1 MTPLPRCL
9 LAAGLFATSPA
20 LYATSGSFACK
31 VAGCTYPSRRKDD
44 EMKIAEVRVSGC
56 RCETV
61 RLEPI
66 PRGIVGA
73 VVAVEYTDPAW
84 DSLRKTVVFRGA
96 ATKDVLDAGNEIV
109 IPAEVV
115 SKAGGS
121 LYMGVYGVDAENHV
135 AIPTIWTELGVIQGA
150 ATPSGDASTAP
161 SLPVWAQIQAMVG
174 DLGTLDTE
182 AKSNLVAA
190 INEALTTGGEI
201 APAEVQRIVE
211 DYLKA
216 NPPGTGADGK
226 DGITP
231 TIGKNGNW
239 YLGSTDTGKPSRG
252 ADGTP
257 GAAGAPGKDGVPG
270 ADGKDGIT
278 PTIGKNGNWYLGS
291 TDTGKPSRGAGG
303 TPGAAGASGKDGSP
317 GADGKDGITPAI
329 GENGNWYLGNT
340 DTGKPSRGENG
351 AVPDIQIGTVTT
363 LPAGSDA
370 TASMGGTAENPL
382 LNLGIPKGADG
393 QGGGS
398 GGTDISLGLTSATV
412 GQTIKVKAVDT
423 DGKPTAWEAAES
435 GEKWEKIAE
444 IIIPDDAEESN
455 ALTINKDL
463 NGQPFS
469 LLKARLCG
477 KFPKYTGGSTIPNV
491 MFAMLN
497 GKTTGNPSPAVY
509 TSLWP
514 KVETA
519 RLVGVVYEVD
529 VSGVQV
535 IESVLRS
542 AGGGWGENMGMY
554 GSSSSTYVKYFT
566 DSLWAKPITSIG
578 GTGMLIYPGCKF
590 VLYGV
595 RA

>member
-1 MTPLPRCL
+1 M
-9 LAAGLFATSPA
+9 
-20 LYATSGSFACK
+20 Y
-31 VAGCTYPSRRKDD
+31 YPSRRKDD

-190 INEALTTGGEI
+190 INEALTKGGEI

-226 DGITP
+226 GGITP

-257 GAAGAPGKDGVPG
+257 GATGAPGKDGAPG

-291 TDTGKPSRGAGG
+291 TDTGKPSRGAAG

-329 GENGNWYLGNT
+329 GENGNWYLGSS

-382 LNLGIPKGADG
+382 LNLGIPRGADG

-455 ALTINKDL
+455 ALTIDKDI

-554 GSSSSTYVKYFT
+554 GSSASTYVKYFT

>member
-1 MTPLPRCL
+1 M
-9 LAAGLFATSPA
+9 
-20 LYATSGSFACK
+20 Y
-31 VAGCTYPSRRKDD
+31 YPSRRKDD

-190 INEALTTGGEI
+190 INEALTKGGEI

-211 DYLKA
+211 DYLKT
-216 NPPGTGADGK
+216 NPLGTGADGK
-226 DGITP
+226 GGITP

-257 GAAGAPGKDGVPG
+257 GATGAPGKDGAPG

-291 TDTGKPSRGAGG
+291 TDTGKPSRGAAG

-382 LNLGIPKGADG
+382 LNLGIPRGADG

-455 ALTINKDL
+455 ALTIDKDI

-469 LLKARLCG
+469 LLKARLCS
-477 KFPKYTGGSTIPNV
+477 KFPKYTGGSTIPGFS
-491 MFAMLN
+491 FAMLN
-497 GKTTGNPSPAVY
+497 GRANGNPSPAVY

-529 VSGVQV
+529 VSGAQV

>member
-216 NPPGTGADGK
+216 NPLGTGADGK
-226 DGITP
+226 GGITP

-257 GAAGAPGKDGVPG
+257 GATGAPGKDGAPG

-329 GENGNWYLGNT
+329 GENGNWYLGSS
-340 DTGKPSRGENG
+340 DTGKPSRGADG

-382 LNLGIPKGADG
+382 LNLGIPRGADG

-554 GSSSSTYVKYFT
+554 GSSASTYVKYFT

>member
-20 LYATSGSFACK
+20 LYATFGSFACK

-150 ATPSGDASTAP
+150 AIPSGDASTVP

-190 INEALTTGGEI
+190 INEALTKGGEI

-216 NPPGTGADGK
+216 NPPGTVSDGK

-257 GAAGAPGKDGVPG
+257 GATGAPGKDGAPG

-329 GENGNWYLGNT
+329 GENGNWYLGSS
-340 DTGKPSRGENG
+340 DTGKPSRGADG

-444 IIIPDDAEESN
+444 IIIPDNAEESN
-455 ALTINKDL
+455 ALTIDKDI

-469 LLKARLCG
+469 LLKARLCS
-477 KFPKYTGGSTIPNV
+477 KFPKYTGGSTIPGFS
-491 MFAMLN
+491 FAMLN
-497 GKTTGNPSPAVY
+497 GRANGNPSPAVY

>member
-252 ADGTP
+252 A
-257 GAAGAPGKDGVPG
+257 
-270 ADGKDGIT
+270 
-278 PTIGKNGNWYLGS
+278 
-291 TDTGKPSRGAGG
+291 GG

-382 LNLGIPKGADG
+382 LNLGIPRGADG

-455 ALTINKDL
+455 ALTIDKDI

-469 LLKARLCG
+469 LLKARLCS
-477 KFPKYTGGSTIPNV
+477 KFPKYTGGSTIPGFS
-491 MFAMLN
+491 FAMLN
-497 GKTTGNPSPAVY
+497 GRANGNPSPAVY

-529 VSGVQV
+529 VSGAQV

>member
-1 MTPLPRCL
+1 
-9 LAAGLFATSPA
+9 
-20 LYATSGSFACK
+20 
-31 VAGCTYPSRRKDD
+31 
-44 EMKIAEVRVSGC
+44 MKIAEVKVAKTT
-56 RCETV
+56 CETT
-61 RLEPI
+61 RLVPI
-66 PRGIVGA
+66 PKGIVGA
-73 VVAVEYTDPAW
+73 TVSIEYTDSAW
-84 DSLRKTVVFRGA
+84 DGLQKTVVFRSA
-96 ATKDVLDAGNEIV
+96 VTKDVLSAGNEV
-109 IPAEVV
+109 VVPAEVV
-115 SKAGGS
+115 SRAGVN
-121 LYMGVYGVDAENHV
+121 LYMGVYGVDAANNV
-135 AIPTIWTELGVIQGA
+135 VIPTIWAELGLVNGA
-150 ATPSGDASTAP
+150 AAPSGDTSTNP
-161 SLPVWAQIQAMVG
+161 SLTVWAQIQGMIG
-174 DLGTLDTE
+174 NLDDLNTA
-182 AKSNLVAA
+182 AKSSLVAA
-190 INEALTTGGEI
+190 VNEALTKGGGEVD
-201 APAEVQRIVE
+201 PATVHKIVD

-216 NPPGTGADGK
+216 NPPGAGADGK

-231 TIGKNGNW
+231 TIG
-239 YLGSTDTGKPSRG
+239 
-252 ADGTP
+252 
-257 GAAGAPGKDGVPG
+257 
-270 ADGKDGIT
+270 
-278 PTIGKNGNWYLGS
+278 
-291 TDTGKPSRGAGG
+291 
-303 TPGAAGASGKDGSP
+303 
-317 GADGKDGITPAI
+317 
-329 GENGNWYLGNT
+329 ENGNWYLGDT

-351 AVPDIQIGTVTT
+351 AAPDIQIGTVTT

-382 LNLGIPKGADG
+382 LNLGIPRGADG

-412 GQTIKVKAVDT
+412 GQTIKVKSVNA

-469 LLKARLCG
+469 LLKARLCS
-477 KFPKYTGGSTIPNV
+477 KFPKYTGGSTIPGFG
-491 MFAMLN
+491 FAMLN
-497 GKTTGNPSPAVY
+497 GRANGNPSPAVY

-542 AGGGWGENMGMY
+542 AGGGWNENMGMY
-554 GSSSSTYVKYFT
+554 GSSNSTYAKYFT

>member
-150 ATPSGDASTAP
+150 AAPSGDASTVP

-190 INEALTTGGEI
+190 INEALTKGGEI

-216 NPPGTGADGK
+216 NPPGTVSDGK
-226 DGITP
+226 GGITP

-257 GAAGAPGKDGVPG
+257 GATGAPGKDGAPG

-455 ALTINKDL
+455 ALTIDKDI

-469 LLKARLCG
+469 LLKARLCS
-477 KFPKYTGGSTIPNV
+477 KFPKYTGGSTIPGFS
-491 MFAMLN
+491 FAMLN
-497 GKTTGNPSPAVY
+497 GRANGNPSPAVY

-519 RLVGVVYEVD
+519 RLVGAVYEVD

>member
-20 LYATSGSFACK
+20 LYATFGSFACK

-150 ATPSGDASTAP
+150 AIPSGDASTVP

-190 INEALTTGGEI
+190 INEALTKGGEI

-216 NPPGTGADGK
+216 NPPGTVSDGK

-257 GAAGAPGKDGVPG
+257 GATGAPGKDGAPG

-329 GENGNWYLGNT
+329 GENGNWYLGSS
-340 DTGKPSRGENG
+340 DTGKPSRGADG

-398 GGTDISLGLTSATV
+398 GGMDISLGLTSATV

-455 ALTINKDL
+455 ALTIDKDI

-554 GSSSSTYVKYFT
+554 GSSASTYVKYFT

>member
-121 LYMGVYGVDAENHV
+121 LYMGVYGVNAENHV

-190 INEALTTGGEI
+190 INEALTKGGEI

-216 NPPGTGADGK
+216 NPPGTVSDGK

-257 GAAGAPGKDGVPG
+257 GATGAPGKDGAPG

-303 TPGAAGASGKDGSP
+303 TPGATGAPGKDGAP

-351 AVPDIQIGTVTT
+351 VVPDIQIGTVTT

-514 KVETA
+514 KVESV

-554 GSSSSTYVKYFT
+554 GSSASTYVKYFT

>member
-20 LYATSGSFACK
+20 LYATFGSFACK

-150 ATPSGDASTAP
+150 AIPSGDASTVP

-190 INEALTTGGEI
+190 INEALTKGGEI

-216 NPPGTGADGK
+216 NPPGTVSDGK

-257 GAAGAPGKDGVPG
+257 GATGAPGKDGAPG

-303 TPGAAGASGKDGSP
+303 TPGASGKDGSP

-329 GENGNWYLGNT
+329 GENGNWYLGSS
-340 DTGKPSRGENG
+340 DTGKPSRGADG

-382 LNLGIPKGADG
+382 LNLGIPRGADG

-455 ALTINKDL
+455 ALTIDKDI

-529 VSGVQV
+529 VSGAQV

-554 GSSSSTYVKYFT
+554 GSSASTYVKYFT

>member
-121 LYMGVYGVDAENHV
+121 LYMGVYGVNAENHV

-190 INEALTTGGEI
+190 INEALTKGGEI

-216 NPPGTGADGK
+216 NPPGTGSDGK

-257 GAAGAPGKDGVPG
+257 GATGAPGKDGAPG

-329 GENGNWYLGNT
+329 GENGNWYLGSS
-340 DTGKPSRGENG
+340 DTGKPSRGADG
-351 AVPDIQIGTVTT
+351 VVPDIQIGTVTT

-393 QGGGS
+393 QGGSS

-444 IIIPDDAEESN
+444 IIIPDGAEESN
-455 ALTINKDL
+455 ALTIDKDI

-497 GKTTGNPSPAVY
+497 GKSTGNPSPAVY

-554 GSSSSTYVKYFT
+554 GSSASTYVKYFT

>member
-1 MTPLPRCL
+1 M
-9 LAAGLFATSPA
+9 
-20 LYATSGSFACK
+20 Y
-31 VAGCTYPSRRKDD
+31 YPSRRKDD

-135 AIPTIWTELGVIQGA
+135 AIPTIWAELGVIQGA

-174 DLGTLDTE
+174 DLGMLDTE

-190 INEALTTGGEI
+190 INEALTKGGEI

-226 DGITP
+226 GGITP

-257 GAAGAPGKDGVPG
+257 GATGAPGKDGAPG

-370 TASMGGTAENPL
+370 TVSMGGTAENPL

-455 ALTINKDL
+455 ALTIDKDI

-469 LLKARLCG
+469 LLKARLCS

-497 GKTTGNPSPAVY
+497 GRANGNPSPAVY

-519 RLVGVVYEVD
+519 RLVGAVYEVD

>member
-1 MTPLPRCL
+1 M
-9 LAAGLFATSPA
+9 
-20 LYATSGSFACK
+20 Y
-31 VAGCTYPSRRKDD
+31 YPSRRKDD

-190 INEALTTGGEI
+190 INEALTKGGEI

-211 DYLKA
+211 DYLK
-216 NPPGTGADGK
+216 GK
-226 DGITP
+226 DG
-231 TIGKNGNW
+231 
-239 YLGSTDTGKPSRG
+239 
-252 ADGTP
+252 A
-257 GAAGAPGKDGVPG
+257 PG

-303 TPGAAGASGKDGSP
+303 TPGATGAPGKDGAP

-393 QGGGS
+393 QGGSS

-444 IIIPDDAEESN
+444 IIIPDGAEESN
-455 ALTINKDL
+455 ALTIDKGI

>member
-1 MTPLPRCL
+1 M
-9 LAAGLFATSPA
+9 
-20 LYATSGSFACK
+20 Y
-31 VAGCTYPSRRKDD
+31 YPSRRKDD

-190 INEALTTGGEI
+190 INEALTKGGEI

-216 NPPGTGADGK
+216 NPPGTDADGK

-257 GAAGAPGKDGVPG
+257 GATGAPGKDGAPG

-303 TPGAAGASGKDGSP
+303 TPGAAGAPGKDGAP

-514 KVETA
+514 KVETV

>member
-190 INEALTTGGEI
+190 INEALTKGGEI

-257 GAAGAPGKDGVPG
+257 GATGAPGKDGAPG

-303 TPGAAGASGKDGSP
+303 TPGATGAPGKDGAP

-370 TASMGGTAENPL
+370 TASIGGTAENPL
-382 LNLGIPKGADG
+382 LNLGIPRGADG

-455 ALTINKDL
+455 ALTIDKDI

-469 LLKARLCG
+469 LLKARLCS

-497 GKTTGNPSPAVY
+497 GRANGNPSPAVY

-519 RLVGVVYEVD
+519 RLVGAVYEVD
-529 VSGVQV
+529 VSGAQV

>member
-1 MTPLPRCL
+1 M
-9 LAAGLFATSPA
+9 
-20 LYATSGSFACK
+20 Y
-31 VAGCTYPSRRKDD
+31 YPSRRKDD

-150 ATPSGDASTAP
+150 AAPSGDASTAP

-190 INEALTTGGEI
+190 INEALTKGGEI

-257 GAAGAPGKDGVPG
+257 GATGAPGKDGAPG

-278 PTIGKNGNWYLGS
+278 PTIGKNGNWYLGN

-497 GKTTGNPSPAVY
+497 GRANGNPSPAVY

-519 RLVGVVYEVD
+519 RLVGAVYEVD

>member
-1 MTPLPRCL
+1 MRIVEVKVGKTTCKATPL
-9 LAAGLFATSPA
+9 
-20 LYATSGSFACK
+20 
-31 VAGCTYPSRRKDD
+31 V
-44 EMKIAEVRVSGC
+44 
-56 RCETV
+56 
-61 RLEPI
+61 PI
-66 PRGIVGA
+66 PQGIVGA
-73 VVAVEYTDPAW
+73 TVFIEYTDPAW
-84 DSLRKTVVFRGA
+84 DGLQKTVVFRSA
-96 ATKDVLDAGNEIV
+96 VTKDVLDSGSEV
-109 IPAEVV
+109 TIPAEVV
-115 SKAGGS
+115 SRAGIY
-121 LYMGVYGVDAENHV
+121 LYMGVYGADAANNV
-135 AIPTIWTELGVIQGA
+135 VVPTIWTELGFVHGA
-150 ATPSGDASTAP
+150 AAPSGDTSADP

-190 INEALTTGGEI
+190 INEALTKGGEI
-201 APAEVQRIVE
+201 APDDVQRIVE

-231 TIGKNGNW
+231 TIGENGNW
-239 YLGSTDTGKPSRG
+239 YLGSSDTGKPSRG
-252 ADGTP
+252 AD
-257 GAAGAPGKDGVPG
+257 
-270 ADGKDGIT
+270 
-278 PTIGKNGNWYLGS
+278 
-291 TDTGKPSRGAGG
+291 
-303 TPGAAGASGKDGSP
+303 
-317 GADGKDGITPAI
+317 
-329 GENGNWYLGNT
+329 
-340 DTGKPSRGENG
+340 G

-469 LLKARLCG
+469 LLKARLCS

-554 GSSSSTYVKYFT
+554 GSSVSTYVKYFT

>member
-190 INEALTTGGEI
+190 INEALTKGGEI

-216 NPPGTGADGK
+216 NPPGTGASGK

-257 GAAGAPGKDGVPG
+257 GAAGA
-270 ADGKDGIT
+270 
-278 PTIGKNGNWYLGS
+278 
-291 TDTGKPSRGAGG
+291 
-303 TPGAAGASGKDGSP
+303 SGKDGSP

-329 GENGNWYLGNT
+329 GENGNWYLGSS
-340 DTGKPSRGENG
+340 DTGKPSRGADG

-382 LNLGIPKGADG
+382 LNLGIPRGADG

-444 IIIPDDAEESN
+444 IIIPDNAEESN
-455 ALTINKDL
+455 ALTIDKDI

-469 LLKARLCG
+469 LLKARLCS
-477 KFPKYTGGSTIPNV
+477 KFPKYTGGSAIPGFS
-491 MFAMLN
+491 FAMLN
-497 GKTTGNPSPAVY
+497 GRANGNPSPAVY
-509 TSLWP
+509 TSRWP

>member
-1 MTPLPRCL
+1 
-9 LAAGLFATSPA
+9 
-20 LYATSGSFACK
+20 
-31 VAGCTYPSRRKDD
+31 
-44 EMKIAEVRVSGC
+44 MKIAEVRVSGC

-190 INEALTTGGEI
+190 INEALTKGGEI

-216 NPPGTGADGK
+216 NPPGTVSDGK

-257 GAAGAPGKDGVPG
+257 GATGAPGKDGAPG

-303 TPGAAGASGKDGSP
+303 TPGAAGAPGKDGAP

-444 IIIPDDAEESN
+444 IIIPDDVEESN
-455 ALTINKDL
+455 ALTIDKDI

-554 GSSSSTYVKYFT
+554 GSSASTYVKYFT

>member
-1 MTPLPRCL
+1 M
-9 LAAGLFATSPA
+9 
-20 LYATSGSFACK
+20 Y
-31 VAGCTYPSRRKDD
+31 YPSRRKDD

-226 DGITP
+226 GGITP

-257 GAAGAPGKDGVPG
+257 GATGAPGKDGAPG

-303 TPGAAGASGKDGSP
+303 TPGATGAPGKDGAP

-329 GENGNWYLGNT
+329 GENGNWYLGSS
-340 DTGKPSRGENG
+340 DTGKPSRGADG

>member
-121 LYMGVYGVDAENHV
+121 LYMGVYGVNAENHV

-190 INEALTTGGEI
+190 INEALTKGGEI

-216 NPPGTGADGK
+216 NPPGTVSDGK

-257 GAAGAPGKDGVPG
+257 GATGAPGKDGAPG

-329 GENGNWYLGNT
+329 GENGNWYLGSS
-340 DTGKPSRGENG
+340 DTGKPSRGADG
-351 AVPDIQIGTVTT
+351 VVPDIQIGTVTT

-393 QGGGS
+393 QGGSS

-444 IIIPDDAEESN
+444 IIIPDGAEESN
-455 ALTINKDL
+455 ALTIDKDI

-554 GSSSSTYVKYFT
+554 GSSNSTYVKYFT

-578 GTGMLIYPGCKF
+578 GTGMLIFPGCKF

>member
-1 MTPLPRCL
+1 
-9 LAAGLFATSPA
+9 
-20 LYATSGSFACK
+20 
-31 VAGCTYPSRRKDD
+31 
-44 EMKIAEVRVSGC
+44 MKIAEVRVSGC

-190 INEALTTGGEI
+190 INEALTKGGEI

-216 NPPGTGADGK
+216 NPPGTVSDGK

-257 GAAGAPGKDGVPG
+257 GATGAPGKDGAPG

-340 DTGKPSRGENG
+340 DTGKPSRGADG

-423 DGKPTAWEAAES
+423 DGKPTAWEAAEA

-514 KVETA
+514 KVETV

-578 GTGMLIYPGCKF
+578 GTGMLIFPGCKF

>member
-1 MTPLPRCL
+1 
-9 LAAGLFATSPA
+9 
-20 LYATSGSFACK
+20 
-31 VAGCTYPSRRKDD
+31 
-44 EMKIAEVRVSGC
+44 MKIAEVRVSGC

-121 LYMGVYGVDAENHV
+121 LYMGVYGVDVENHV

-190 INEALTTGGEI
+190 INEALTKGGEI
-201 APAEVQRIVE
+201 APAEVQRIVG

-216 NPPGTGADGK
+216 NPPGTGADEK

-329 GENGNWYLGNT
+329 GENGNWYLGSS
-340 DTGKPSRGENG
+340 DTGKPSRGADG

-554 GSSSSTYVKYFT
+554 GSSVSTYVKYFT

>member
-121 LYMGVYGVDAENHV
+121 LYMGVYGVNAENHV

-190 INEALTTGGEI
+190 INEALTKGGEI

-216 NPPGTGADGK
+216 NPPGTGSDGK

-257 GAAGAPGKDGVPG
+257 GATGAPGKDGAPG

-329 GENGNWYLGNT
+329 GENGNWYLGSS
-340 DTGKPSRGENG
+340 DTGKPSRGADG

-455 ALTINKDL
+455 ALTIDKDI

>member
-1 MTPLPRCL
+1 MTPLPRCQK
-9 LAAGLFATSPA
+9 AAGLFATSPA

-96 ATKDVLDAGNEIV
+96 ATKDVLDTGNEIV

-150 ATPSGDASTAP
+150 AAPSGDASTVP

-190 INEALTTGGEI
+190 INEALTKGGEI

-257 GAAGAPGKDGVPG
+257 GATGAPGKDGAPG

-291 TDTGKPSRGAGG
+291 TDTGKPSRGAAG

-329 GENGNWYLGNT
+329 GENGNWYLGSS

-382 LNLGIPKGADG
+382 LNLGIPRGADG

-444 IIIPDDAEESN
+444 IIIPDNAEESN
-455 ALTINKDL
+455 ALTIDKDI

-469 LLKARLCG
+469 LLKARLCS

-554 GSSSSTYVKYFT
+554 GSSASTYVKYFT

>member
-1 MTPLPRCL
+1 
-9 LAAGLFATSPA
+9 
-20 LYATSGSFACK
+20 
-31 VAGCTYPSRRKDD
+31 
-44 EMKIAEVRVSGC
+44 MKIAEVRVSGC

-216 NPPGTGADGK
+216 NPPGTVSDGK

-257 GAAGAPGKDGVPG
+257 GATGAPGKDGAPG

-329 GENGNWYLGNT
+329 GENGNWYLGSS
-340 DTGKPSRGENG
+340 DTGKPSRGADG

-423 DGKPTAWEAAES
+423 DGKPTAWEAVES

-455 ALTINKDL
+455 ALTIDKDI

-469 LLKARLCG
+469 LLKARLCS
-477 KFPKYTGGSTIPNV
+477 KFPKYTGGSTIPGFS
-491 MFAMLN
+491 FAMLN
-497 GKTTGNPSPAVY
+497 GRANGNPSPAVY

-519 RLVGVVYEVD
+519 RLVGAVYEVD

-578 GTGMLIYPGCKF
+578 GTGMLIFPGCKF

>member
-1 MTPLPRCL
+1 M
-9 LAAGLFATSPA
+9 
-20 LYATSGSFACK
+20 Y
-31 VAGCTYPSRRKDD
+31 YPSRRKDD

-190 INEALTTGGEI
+190 INEALTKGGEI
-201 APAEVQRIVE
+201 APAEVQRTVE

-216 NPPGTGADGK
+216 NPPGTVSDGK

-257 GAAGAPGKDGVPG
+257 GATGAPGKDGAPG

-363 LPAGSDA
+363 LPADSDA

-382 LNLGIPKGADG
+382 LNLGIPRGADG

-519 RLVGVVYEVD
+519 RLVGAVYEVD